1 MAGSG
6 PYGNSAFAHSLVGFY
21 PDFLSGEL
29 RFQFVRNV
37 GGNQLYGCVRFQHVY
52 AVLRQCQG
60 KLTLVG
66 LILEGDV
73 GNAILTHEPA
83 SHVFFRAHI
92 NIPPELGPAFFQV
105 VGPVSVAVDADG
117 GAMPM
122 RNALAVAQVLFQAVN
137 VVVVGAFDDFFA
149 QVDVDGDDIA
159 GQNGFQPPAVG
170 AGTTGQSIFGPVA
183 TGGGGDQGG
192 GGFGFDPSQGGR
204 PAQSSGQNLFGSAT
218 NDSRSR

>member
-21 PDFLSGEL
+21 LNFLPGEL

-66 LILEGDV
+66 FILEGDIA
-73 GNAILTHEPA
+73 NAILAHESA
-83 SHVFFRAHI
+83 SHVFFCAYI
-92 NIPPELGPAFFQV
+92 DILPELRPAFFEV
-105 VGPVSVAVDADG
+105 VGPVPVAVNADR

-122 RNALAVAQVLFQAVN
+122 GNALPLRVPRDETDAATEQA
-137 VVVVGAFDDFFA
+137 
-149 QVDVDGDDIA
+149 
-159 GQNGFQPPAVG
+159 PTPER
-170 AGTTGQSIFGPVA
+170 TTITLPERGPEI
-183 TGGGGDQGG
+183 TET
-192 GGFGFDPSQGGR
+192 R
-204 PAQSSGQNLFGSAT
+204 
-218 NDSRSR
+218 